1 VFSSKLAD
9 LQSQHATTVQQ
20 LRDKIRSLRSETEDR
35 IKFTETQSTWTD
47 YSTTKIVPAK
57 SKANIE
63 GILEGM
69 VDHETTLQGLE
80 EEIALLKRRFESPKV
95 RSKE

>member
-1 VFSSKLAD
+1 VFSSKLSC
-9 LQSQHATTVQQ
+9 LQTQHATNVQQ

-47 YSTTKIVPAK
+47 YSTTKITPAK

-80 EEIALLKRRFESPKV
+80 EEMALLKRRFESLKV